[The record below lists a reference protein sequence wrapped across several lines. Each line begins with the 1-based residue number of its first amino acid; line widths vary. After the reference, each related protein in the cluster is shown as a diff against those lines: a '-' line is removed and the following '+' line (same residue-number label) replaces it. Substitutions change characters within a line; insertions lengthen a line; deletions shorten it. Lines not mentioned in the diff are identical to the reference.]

1 MNSGDDFMGL
11 TLFEKIIQTH
21 LIEGEMK
28 EGERIGIKIDQ
39 TLTHDVNGI
48 MAYLEFEA
56 LGIDRIENEVAV
68 SYIDH
73 NLLQADF
80 KNPDD
85 HRFLMD
91 MAKRYGAICSKM
103 GNGICHQLHVERFAV
118 PGKTLLGSDSHTPAS
133 GGVGMLSI
141 GAGGMDVAVAMA
153 GEPFYFK
160 MPRMVQ
166 VVLTGELPEYLSI
179 KNVNLELLRRLSVKG
194 AVGAVLEYSGTAI
207 KNLNVSQR
215 ATLCN
220 MGAET
225 GATTSLFPSDEVTYR
240 WLKAQEREKDW
251 VPLEADS
258 DASYCEKIEIDLS
271 RLEALIALPHKPD
284 QVVPVSEVAGM
295 PVDQVVLGGCTNASL
310 QDVLWMAYL
319 FGEKGQ
325 VADQVD
331 AGLYCGSQQVMLEAT
346 KRGAIG
352 GMIGAGVRIFE
363 MFCGACNGMG
373 FAPPTNGI
381 SLRTGPRNFEG
392 RSGNPT
398 GQVYLVA
405 PETAVASAIA
415 GKITDPKNFVK
426 SDFTYQ
432 IPEKFIID
440 DGRFIW
446 PEKEVNQDME
456 IRRGPNIR
464 PLPEI
469 SPMKNVIEGEVLLN
483 LPDDITTDH
492 IVPAGANFLPIRNNI
507 PEISKH
513 SFNVVDGTFPERAK
527 KAGRGVII
535 AGKNYGQGSS
545 REQAAMVP
553 RYLGI
558 EAIISEGFARIHLA
572 NLVNFGIL
580 PLIFLKEEEKEKFPQ
595 GDQVVIDVQTLTEGK
610 IYKMKNMRTNEFA
623 ELTSP
628 VSQAELDIIKAGGR
642 LNWIRNRH

>member
-1 MNSGDDFMGL
+1 
-11 TLFEKIIQTH
+11 
-21 LIEGEMK
+21 
-28 EGERIGIKIDQ
+28 
-39 TLTHDVNGI
+39 
-48 MAYLEFEA
+48 
-56 LGIDRIENEVAV
+56 
-68 SYIDH
+68 
-73 NLLQADF
+73 
-80 KNPDD
+80 
-85 HRFLMD
+85 
-91 MAKRYGAICSKM
+91 
-103 GNGICHQLHVERFAV
+103 
-118 PGKTLLGSDSHTPAS
+118 
-133 GGVGMLSI
+133 
-141 GAGGMDVAVAMA
+141 
-153 GEPFYFK
+153 
-160 MPRMVQ
+160 
-166 VVLTGELPEYLSI
+166 
-179 KNVNLELLRRLSVKG
+179 
-194 AVGAVLEYSGTAI
+194 
-207 KNLNVSQR
+207 
-215 ATLCN
+215 

-225 GATTSLFPSDEVTYR
+225 GATTSIFPSDEVTYH
-240 WLKAQEREKDW
+240 WMKAQEREKDW

-415 GKITDPKNFVK
+415 GKITDPKSFVK
-426 SDFTYQ
+426 SGFTYQ

-446 PEKEVNQDME
+446 PKKEVNQDME

-507 PEISKH
+507 PEIS
-513 SFNVVDGTFPERAK
+513 
-527 KAGRGVII
+527 I
-535 AGKNYGQGSS
+535 
-545 REQAAMVP
+545 
-553 RYLGI
+553 RY
-558 EAIISEGFARIHLA
+558 
-572 NLVNFGIL
+572 
-580 PLIFLKEEEKEKFPQ
+580 
-595 GDQVVIDVQTLTEGK
+595 
-610 IYKMKNMRTNEFA
+610 
-623 ELTSP
+623 
-628 VSQAELDIIKAGGR
+628 
-642 LNWIRNRH
+642 